1 MLEGKYAP
9 RKMRIV
15 SDEHIWEEMI
25 IREHLFLAPC
35 VGAAGGEHRHTSTH
49 VTQQPTE
56 QASCLIKLQGKK
68 IKK

>member
-35 VGAAGGEHRHTSTH
+35 VGAAGGEHRPTSTH

-56 QASCLIKLQGKK
+56 QAACLIKLQGKN
-68 IKK
+68 KKK